1 MTENTHIYQA
11 MFLLDNEEVR
21 KGFNASRDWVK
32 TTLEKYGIEVKV
44 LRLWGERQLAYPIGR
59 RKRATYLLGWLQA
72 SGDSINEVK
81 RELYLLGPVF
91 RCLFLLEDEI
101 PADELATGIQEIADS
116 EIIIPEEMEEIDFEE
131 PYDEPEQ
138 QQRATDDKPADKAA
152 DKAAAG
158 DDKAADKAA
167 DKGADKGAPAA
178 PVAKTKN
185 PEAPAA
191 DSGAAKEV
199 NTDGN

>member
-101 PADELATGIQEIADS
+101 PADELATGIQVIADS
-116 EIIIPEEMEEIDFEE
+116 EIIIPEDMEEPDFEE
-131 PYDEPEQ
+131 PYTEPEEE
-138 QQRATDDKPADKAA
+138 QRATDDKPDAEEDEEDKEG
-152 DKAAAG
+152 KAGGKAG
-158 DDKAADKAA
+158 GKAK
-167 DKGADKGAPAA
+167 PVVS
-178 PVAKTKN
+178 VAKTKV
-185 PEAPAA
+185 PKAAAA
-191 DSGAAKEV
+191 DSSTADEV